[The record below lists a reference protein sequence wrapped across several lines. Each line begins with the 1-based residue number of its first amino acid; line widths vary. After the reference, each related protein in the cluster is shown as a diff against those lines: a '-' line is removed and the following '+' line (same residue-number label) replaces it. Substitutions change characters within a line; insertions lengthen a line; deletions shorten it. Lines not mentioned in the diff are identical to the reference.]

1 MAPFLHSDMMTDMMT
16 AKTICIEEEIVTEE
30 SAASWGKALSING
43 IVDSEPESRIEQF
56 YIAG

>member
-1 MAPFLHSDMMTDMMT
+1 MMTDMMT